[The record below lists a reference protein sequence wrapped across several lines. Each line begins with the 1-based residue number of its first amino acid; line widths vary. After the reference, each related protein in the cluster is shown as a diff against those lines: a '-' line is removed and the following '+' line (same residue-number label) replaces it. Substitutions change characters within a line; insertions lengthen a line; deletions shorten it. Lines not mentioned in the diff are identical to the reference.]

1 MRVPL
6 SCKWR
11 PGSLVTAI
19 AVVVV
24 VPLFGCGDDAQ
35 IRSYTVAKEAEP
47 PAAASPSPPAAP
59 GAATDR
65 MLSAILPADGQAW
78 FFKVV
83 GPMAAVDKHADE
95 ITKFLSGIRLDE
107 SGRARWT
114 LPSGWK
120 EDPPQAMR
128 AATFWVPT
136 DDKPL
141 EISVTTLP
149 WRGTQDELLSN
160 VNRWRGQLQLPA
172 IEAPGLA
179 EVTRELDAGDAK
191 MTLVDLRGKF
201 QGSGMMGGP
210 FAGGVGAA
218 SGSTELAE
226 VRAAPGSPNELPAG
240 HPPIDASNQSQ
251 SVAPPSA
258 ASDPNLPKFE
268 VPQSWQQRP
277 PASVMRKAEFGIADG
292 QKQAIVT
299 LIDFPTNAGPM
310 IADPLQ
316 NVNRWRAEVGL
327 TAITAEALDQELEK
341 LEIDGQP
348 ATYVKLIPDA
358 EKPEQSQADRAT
370 LAAMVSSGDRIWF
383 VKMTGNRELVAAQ
396 EDQFKSFLKSFRF
409 PADGGANDG
418 N

>member
-1 MRVPL
+1 
-6 SCKWR
+6 
-11 PGSLVTAI
+11 
-19 AVVVV
+19 
-24 VPLFGCGDDAQ
+24 
-35 IRSYTVAKEAEP
+35 
-47 PAAASPSPPAAP
+47 
-59 GAATDR
+59 

-95 ITKFLSGIRLDE
+95 ITKFFSSIRLDE

-120 EDPPQAMR
+120 EDPPKEMR
-128 AATFWVPT
+128 AATFWIPT
-136 DDKPL
+136 DEKPL

-172 IEAPGLA
+172 IEATGLA

-191 MTLVDLRGKF
+191 MTLVDLRGQF
-201 QGSGMMGGP
+201 QGAGMMGGP
-210 FAGGVGAA
+210 FAGGAGAA
-218 SGSTELAE
+218 S
-226 VRAAPGSPNELPAG
+226 RATPGSANELPTG

-258 ASDPNLPKFE
+258 ASDRSLPKFE

-277 PASVMRKAEFGIADG
+277 PASLMRKAEFGIADG

-310 IADPLQ
+310 IADPLE

-327 TAITAEALDQELEK
+327 PATTKDALDQEVEDF
-341 LEIDGQP
+341 EIGGQP
-348 ATYVKLIPDA
+348 ATYVKLVPDA
-358 EKPEQSQADRAT
+358 KKPEQSQADRAT
-370 LAAMVSSGDRIWF
+370 LAAMVTSGDRIWF